1 MYRALQVRVTV
12 RSRMGY
18 ETIRYDVAGN
28 VATIALDEPETRN
41 ALSDQVLDELI
52 AAFEAARADADA
64 RCVVLTSTHD
74 KVFSSGGNLAGFSAD
89 VPLIRKH
96 LETGARFPRLFRTI
110 GELGK
115 PTLCAANGHVLAG
128 ALGLALACDLI
139 VAREDARFGTPEINV
154 GVFPFMIMALIYRN
168 VGRKKTN
175 ELLLL
180 GEQIPATEAERIG
193 IVNRVVPAAEFDAA
207 VQDWAERLAA
217 KSPLLMRLGKDA
229 MYRQQDMAFADA
241 LEYLQAQLS
250 LAFST
255 EDIQEGVKAFFEKRD
270 PVWTG
275 R

>member
-41 ALSDQVLDELI
+41 ALSDYVLDELI